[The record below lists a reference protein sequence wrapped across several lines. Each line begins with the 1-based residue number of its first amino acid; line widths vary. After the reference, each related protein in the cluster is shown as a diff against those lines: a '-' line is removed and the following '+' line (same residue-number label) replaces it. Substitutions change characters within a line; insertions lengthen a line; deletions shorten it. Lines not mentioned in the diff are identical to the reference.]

1 MIVFNC
7 KAFLNIL
14 GDNNLTRR
22 GKSHSRRPISK
33 RPPAW
38 CKYDPDEVEAFV
50 IRLAKE
56 GNSPSKIGVI
66 LRDKYG
72 IPLVRSIVRKSIKE
86 IIETN
91 NLTTELPEDLNN
103 IVEKATNLQR
113 HLTKNRADAVN
124 KRSLE
129 LIVSKVN
136 RLAKY
141 YKKKGVLPGDWNYKP
156 SQ

>member
-1 MIVFNC
+1 M
-7 KAFLNIL
+7 
-14 GDNNLTRR
+14 TRR

-50 IRLAKE
+50 IKLAKD
-56 GNSPSKIGVI
+56 GNPPSKIGVI
-66 LRDKYG
+66 LRDTYG
-72 IPLVRSIVRKSIKE
+72 IPLVRSIVSKSIKE

-91 NLTTELPEDLNN
+91 NLKTELPEDLNN
-103 IVEKATNLQR
+103 IVEKAKNLQR
-113 HLTKNRADAVN
+113 HLLKNPADSVN

-129 LIVSKVN
+129 LIISRVN

-141 YKKKGVLPGDWNYKP
+141 YKKKGVLPSDWKYRP
-156 SQ
+156 S